1 LLPFLLWAAVAAA
14 PSSASAGDSSKDRAR
29 QHYKKATQLYDIGRW
44 DEAIAEYEKA
54 YALHEDPSLLFN
66 MAQTCRRKGDLK
78 RALDLYKNYLVK
90 EPESPLRGEVED
102 RIRTLK
108 TQVEQG
114 EQSNEAQKP
123 AAVAPPALV
132 PVPPVVVPA
141 SGPAPGAPPLLAP
154 APAAVQPLTS
164 APAPAASAPPAAP
177 APLPVPA
184 AAPAP
189 VAPQPLAGTPAASP
203 VPTAPAVYQP
213 VYRPMPLAAP
223 PAQPSA
229 APVAP
234 IYPMPP
240 PAYYAYPPAQT
251 GPAAP
256 PPAVYAP
263 PAGPRPM
270 APAPAPIGVGSQS
283 PAPPAPV
290 HAETGSSGLPL
301 LITGALLTLGGVACL
316 GAGVYYGVETK
327 LISNRAS
334 SAKKFNP
341 SDDSAGKNA
350 QQMQWVY
357 GSIGVGGIVVGGILY
372 AIGGWQRDSRKSS
385 VSVVPQIQPNGAM
398 LAATGAF

>member
-1 LLPFLLWAAVAAA
+1 MRAWVSQLLPFLLWAAVAAA

-29 QHYKKATQLYDIGRW
+29 QHYRKATQFYDIGRW

-108 TQVEQG
+108 AQVEQG

-123 AAVAPPALV
+123 VAVAPPALV

-141 SGPAPGAPPLLAP
+141 SGPAPGAPPALAP
-154 APAAVQPLTS
+154 ASAAVQPLTS
-164 APAPAASAPPAAP
+164 APAPAASAPPAA
-177 APLPVPA
+177 
-184 AAPAP
+184 APAP
-189 VAPQPLAGTPAASP
+189 VASQPPLAGTPAASP

-213 VYRPMPLAAP
+213 IYRPMPLAAP
-223 PAQPSA
+223 PALA
-229 APVAP
+229 APAAAP
-234 IYPMPP
+234 TYPMPP

-283 PAPPAPV
+283 PAPPAPA

-327 LISNRAS
+327 IISNRVS

-341 SDDSAGKNA
+341 GDDNAGKNA
-350 QQMQWVY
+350 QKLQWVY
-357 GSIGVGGIVVGGILY
+357 GGIGVGGIVVGSIIY

>member
-1 LLPFLLWAAVAAA
+1 LLPFLLWTVVAAA

-29 QHYKKATQLYDIGRW
+29 QHYRKATQLYDIGRW

-108 TQVEQG
+108 AQVEQG

-141 SGPAPGAPPLLAP
+141 PGPAPGARPALAP
-154 APAAVQPLTS
+154 APAAVQPLT
-164 APAPAASAPPAAP
+164 AAP
-177 APLPVPA
+177 APL
-184 AAPAP
+184 
-189 VAPQPLAGTPAASP
+189 APQALEAGVPAASP
-203 VPTAPAVYQP
+203 ALTAPAVYQP
-213 VYRPMPLAAP
+213 VYQPMPLAAP
-223 PAQPSA
+223 PALA
-229 APVAP
+229 APAAAP
-234 IYPMPP
+234 TYPMPP
-240 PAYYAYPPAQT
+240 PAPYAYPPAQT
-251 GPAAP
+251 GPGAP

-283 PAPPAPV
+283 RPPPAPPP
-290 HAETGSSGLPL
+290 AETGSSGLPF
-301 LITGALLTLGGVACL
+301 LITGALLTLGGVASL
-316 GAGVYYGVETK
+316 GAGVYYGIETK
-327 LISNRAS
+327 VISNRVS
-334 SAKKFNP
+334 NAKKFNP

-350 QQMQWVY
+350 QKLQWVY
-357 GSIGVGGIVVGGILY
+357 GGIGVGGIVVGGILY

>member
-1 LLPFLLWAAVAAA
+1 LLPFLLWTAFAAA

-29 QHYKKATQLYDIGRW
+29 QHYKKATQFYDIGRW

-54 YALHEDPSLLFN
+54 YALREDPSLLFN

-90 EPESPLRGEVED
+90 EPESPLRSEVED

-108 TQVEQG
+108 AQVEQG
-114 EQSNEAQKP
+114 EQSNEAQKQ

-132 PVPPVVVPA
+132 PVPPVVVPTP
-141 SGPAPGAPPLLAP
+141 GPAPGAPPALAP

-164 APAPAASAPPAAP
+164 APAPAASPPPVAAP
-177 APLPVPA
+177 G
-184 AAPAP
+184 P
-189 VAPQPLAGTPAASP
+189 VAPPPSL
-203 VPTAPAVYQP
+203 TAPGVYQP
-213 VYRPMPLAAP
+213 VYQPMPLAAP
-223 PAQPSA
+223 PAPA
-229 APVAP
+229 APVAAP
-234 IYPMPP
+234 TYPMPP

-256 PPAVYAP
+256 PPAAYAP
-263 PAGPRPM
+263 PAGPPPI
-270 APAPAPIGVGSQS
+270 APAPAPIGVASQS
-283 PAPPAPV
+283 RPPPAPPP
-290 HAETGSSGLPL
+290 AETGSSGLPL

-327 LISNRAS
+327 LISNRVS

-350 QQMQWVY
+350 QTLQWVY
-357 GSIGVGGIVVGGILY
+357 GGIGVGGIVVGSILY

>member
-1 LLPFLLWAAVAAA
+1 MRAWVSRLLPFLLWTVVAAA

-108 TQVEQG
+108 AQVEQG

-141 SGPAPGAPPLLAP
+141 SGPAPGAPPALAP

-164 APAPAASAPPAAP
+164 APAPAASAPPAA
-177 APLPVPA
+177 
-184 AAPAP
+184 APAP
-189 VAPQPLAGTPAASP
+189 GAPPPSLSGTPAASP
-203 VPTAPAVYQP
+203 GPTAPAVYRP
-213 VYRPMPLAAP
+213 VYQPMSLAAP
-223 PAQPSA
+223 PALA
-229 APVAP
+229 APGAAP
-234 IYPMPP
+234 TYPMPP
-240 PAYYAYPPAQT
+240 PASYAYPPAQT

-283 PAPPAPV
+283 RPPPAPPP
-290 HAETGSSGLPL
+290 AETGSSGLPL
-301 LITGALLTLGGVACL
+301 LIAGALLTLGGVASL

-327 LISNRAS
+327 VISNRVS
-334 SAKKFNP
+334 NAKKFNP

-350 QQMQWVY
+350 QKLQWVY
-357 GSIGVGGIVVGGILY
+357 GGIGVGGIVVGGILY

>member
-14 PSSASAGDSSKDRAR
+14 PSAVSAGDSSKDRAR
-29 QHYKKATQLYDIGRW
+29 QHYRKATQLYEIGRW

-54 YALHEDPSLLFN
+54 YALREDPSLLFN

-108 TQVEQG
+108 AQVEQG

-123 AAVAPPALV
+123 ASVAPPALV

-141 SGPAPGAPPLLAP
+141 SGPAPGAPPALAP

-164 APAPAASAPPAAP
+164 APAPAASAPPAA
-177 APLPVPA
+177 APT
-184 AAPAP
+184 P
-189 VAPQPLAGTPAASP
+189 VAPPPSLSGAPAASP
-203 VPTAPAVYQP
+203 VPTGPAVYQP
-213 VYRPMPLAAP
+213 VYQPMPLAAP
-223 PAQPSA
+223 PALA
-229 APVAP
+229 APAAAP
-234 IYPMPP
+234 TYPMPP
-240 PAYYAYPPAQT
+240 PAYYAYPTAQT

-256 PPAVYAP
+256 PPAAYAP

-270 APAPAPIGVGSQS
+270 APAPAPIGVASQS
-283 PAPPAPV
+283 PAPPAP
-290 HAETGSSGLPL
+290 APAATGSSGLPL

-316 GAGVYYGVETK
+316 GAGVYYGIETK
-327 LISNRAS
+327 LISNRVS
-334 SAKKFNP
+334 NAKKFNP

-350 QQMQWVY
+350 QKLQWVY
-357 GSIGVGGIVVGGILY
+357 GGIGVGGIVVGGILY

>member
-1 LLPFLLWAAVAAA
+1 MRAWVSRLLPFLLWTVVAAA

-29 QHYKKATQLYDIGRW
+29 QHYRKATQLYDIGRW

-108 TQVEQG
+108 AQVEQG

-141 SGPAPGAPPLLAP
+141 PGPAPGARPALAP
-154 APAAVQPLTS
+154 APAAVQPLT
-164 APAPAASAPPAAP
+164 AAP
-177 APLPVPA
+177 APL
-184 AAPAP
+184 
-189 VAPQPLAGTPAASP
+189 APQALEAGVPAASP
-203 VPTAPAVYQP
+203 ALTAPAVYQP
-213 VYRPMPLAAP
+213 VYQPMPLAAP
-223 PAQPSA
+223 PALA
-229 APVAP
+229 APAAAP
-234 IYPMPP
+234 TYPMPP
-240 PAYYAYPPAQT
+240 PAPYAYPPAQT

-256 PPAVYAP
+256 PPAAYAP
-263 PAGPRPM
+263 PAVPRPM

-283 PAPPAPV
+283 RPPPAPPP
-290 HAETGSSGLPL
+290 AETGSSGLPF
-301 LITGALLTLGGVACL
+301 LITGALLTLGGVASL
-316 GAGVYYGVETK
+316 GAGVYYGIETK
-327 LISNRAS
+327 VISNRVS
-334 SAKKFNP
+334 NAKKFNP

-350 QQMQWVY
+350 QKLQWVY
-357 GSIGVGGIVVGGILY
+357 GGIGVGGIVVGGILY

>member
-1 LLPFLLWAAVAAA
+1 
-14 PSSASAGDSSKDRAR
+14 
-29 QHYKKATQLYDIGRW
+29 LYDIGRW

-108 TQVEQG
+108 AQVEQG

-141 SGPAPGAPPLLAP
+141 SGPAPGAPPALAP
-154 APAAVQPLTS
+154 EPAAVQPLTS
-164 APAPAASAPPAAP
+164 APAPAASAPPAA
-177 APLPVPA
+177 
-184 AAPAP
+184 APAP
-189 VAPQPLAGTPAASP
+189 VAPPPSLSGTPSASP

-213 VYRPMPLAAP
+213 VYRPMPPAAP
-223 PAQPSA
+223 PALA
-229 APVAP
+229 APAAAP
-234 IYPMPP
+234 SYPMPP

-270 APAPAPIGVGSQS
+270 APVPAPIGVASQS
-283 PAPPAPV
+283 RPPPAPPPV
-290 HAETGSSGLPL
+290 ETGSSGLPL
-301 LITGALLTLGGVACL
+301 LITGALLTLGGVASL

-327 LISNRAS
+327 VISNRVS
-334 SAKKFNP
+334 SAKKFNS

-350 QQMQWVY
+350 QKLQWVY
-357 GSIGVGGIVVGGILY
+357 GGIGVGGIVVGGILY

>member
-1 LLPFLLWAAVAAA
+1 MRAWVSRLLPFLLWTVVAAA

-29 QHYKKATQLYDIGRW
+29 QHYRKATQLYDIGRW

-108 TQVEQG
+108 AQVEQG

-141 SGPAPGAPPLLAP
+141 PGPAPGARPALAP
-154 APAAVQPLTS
+154 APAAVQPLT
-164 APAPAASAPPAAP
+164 AAP
-177 APLPVPA
+177 APL
-184 AAPAP
+184 
-189 VAPQPLAGTPAASP
+189 APQALEAGVPAASP
-203 VPTAPAVYQP
+203 ALTAPAVYQP
-213 VYRPMPLAAP
+213 VYQPMPLAAP
-223 PAQPSA
+223 PALA
-229 APVAP
+229 APAAAP
-234 IYPMPP
+234 TYPMPP
-240 PAYYAYPPAQT
+240 PAPYAYPPAQT
-251 GPAAP
+251 GPGAP

-283 PAPPAPV
+283 RPPPAPPP
-290 HAETGSSGLPL
+290 AETGSSGLPL
-301 LITGALLTLGGVACL
+301 LITGALLTLGGVASL
-316 GAGVYYGVETK
+316 GAGVYYGIETK
-327 LISNRAS
+327 VISNRVS
-334 SAKKFNP
+334 NAKKFNP

-350 QQMQWVY
+350 QKLQWVY
-357 GSIGVGGIVVGGILY
+357 GGIGVGGIVVGGILY

>member
-1 LLPFLLWAAVAAA
+1 MRAWVSRLLPFLLWAAVAAA
-14 PSSASAGDSSKDRAR
+14 PSAVSAGDSSKDRAR
-29 QHYKKATQLYDIGRW
+29 QHYRKATQLYEIGRW

-54 YALHEDPSLLFN
+54 YALREDPSLLFN

-108 TQVEQG
+108 AQVEQG

-123 AAVAPPALV
+123 ASVAPPALV

-141 SGPAPGAPPLLAP
+141 SGPAPGAPPALAP

-164 APAPAASAPPAAP
+164 APAPAASAPPAA
-177 APLPVPA
+177 APT
-184 AAPAP
+184 P
-189 VAPQPLAGTPAASP
+189 VAPPPSLSGAPAASP
-203 VPTAPAVYQP
+203 VPTGPAVYQP
-213 VYRPMPLAAP
+213 VYQPMPLAAP
-223 PAQPSA
+223 PALA
-229 APVAP
+229 APAAAP
-234 IYPMPP
+234 TYPMPP
-240 PAYYAYPPAQT
+240 PAYYAYPTAQT

-256 PPAVYAP
+256 PPAAYAP

-270 APAPAPIGVGSQS
+270 APAPAPIGVASQS
-283 PAPPAPV
+283 PAPPAP
-290 HAETGSSGLPL
+290 APAATGSSGLPL

-316 GAGVYYGVETK
+316 GAGVYYGIETK
-327 LISNRAS
+327 LISNRVS
-334 SAKKFNP
+334 NAKKFNP

-350 QQMQWVY
+350 QKLQWVY
-357 GSIGVGGIVVGGILY
+357 GGIGVGGIVVGGILY

>member
-1 LLPFLLWAAVAAA
+1 MRAWVSRLLPFLLWAAVAAA
-14 PSSASAGDSSKDRAR
+14 PSAVSAGDSSKDRAR
-29 QHYKKATQLYDIGRW
+29 QHYRKATQLYEIGRW

-54 YALHEDPSLLFN
+54 YALREDPSLLFN

-108 TQVEQG
+108 AQVEQG

-123 AAVAPPALV
+123 VAVAPPALV

-141 SGPAPGAPPLLAP
+141 SGPAPGAPPALAP
-154 APAAVQPLTS
+154 ASAAVQPLTS
-164 APAPAASAPPAAP
+164 APAPAASAPPAA
-177 APLPVPA
+177 
-184 AAPAP
+184 APAP
-189 VAPQPLAGTPAASP
+189 VASQPPLAGTPAASP

-213 VYRPMPLAAP
+213 IYRPMPLAAP
-223 PAQPSA
+223 PALA
-229 APVAP
+229 APAAAP
-234 IYPMPP
+234 TYPMPP
-240 PAYYAYPPAQT
+240 PAPYAYPPAQT

-270 APAPAPIGVGSQS
+270 APAPAPIGVASQS
-283 PAPPAPV
+283 PAPPAP
-290 HAETGSSGLPL
+290 APAATGSSGLPL

-316 GAGVYYGVETK
+316 GAGVYYGIETK
-327 LISNRAS
+327 LISNRVS
-334 SAKKFNP
+334 NAKKFNP

-350 QQMQWVY
+350 QKLQWVY
-357 GSIGVGGIVVGGILY
+357 GGIGVGGIVVGGILY

>member
-1 LLPFLLWAAVAAA
+1 MRAWVSQLLPFLLWAAVAAA

-29 QHYKKATQLYDIGRW
+29 QHYRKATQLYDIGRW

-108 TQVEQG
+108 AQVEQG

-123 AAVAPPALV
+123 VAVAPPALV

-141 SGPAPGAPPLLAP
+141 SGPAPGAPPALAP
-154 APAAVQPLTS
+154 ASAAVQPLTS
-164 APAPAASAPPAAP
+164 APAPAASAPPAA
-177 APLPVPA
+177 
-184 AAPAP
+184 APAP
-189 VAPQPLAGTPAASP
+189 VASQPPLAGTPAASP

-213 VYRPMPLAAP
+213 IYRPMPLAAP
-223 PAQPSA
+223 PALA
-229 APVAP
+229 APAAAP
-234 IYPMPP
+234 TYPMPP
-240 PAYYAYPPAQT
+240 PAPYAYPPAQT

-270 APAPAPIGVGSQS
+270 APAPAPIGVASQS
-283 PAPPAPV
+283 PAPPAP
-290 HAETGSSGLPL
+290 APAATGSSGLPL

-327 LISNRAS
+327 IISNRVS

-341 SDDSAGKNA
+341 GDDNAGKNA
-350 QQMQWVY
+350 QKLQWVY
-357 GSIGVGGIVVGGILY
+357 GGIGVGGIVVGSIIY

>member
-1 LLPFLLWAAVAAA
+1 MRAWVSRLLPFLLWTVVAAA

-29 QHYKKATQLYDIGRW
+29 QHYRKATQLYDIGRW

-90 EPESPLRGEVED
+90 EPESPLRSEVED

-108 TQVEQG
+108 AQVEQG

-141 SGPAPGAPPLLAP
+141 SGPAPGAPPALAP

-164 APAPAASAPPAAP
+164 APAPAASAPPAAAP
-177 APLPVPA
+177 APLAPQAPQAGVPGA
-184 AAPAP
+184 SPAP
-189 VAPQPLAGTPAASP
+189 TAA
-203 VPTAPAVYQP
+203 AVYQP
-213 VYRPMPLAAP
+213 VYRPIPLAAP
-223 PAQPSA
+223 PALA
-229 APVAP
+229 APVAAP
-234 IYPMPP
+234 TYPMPP
-240 PAYYAYPPAQT
+240 PAPYAYPLAQT
-251 GPAAP
+251 GPGAP

-283 PAPPAPV
+283 RPPPAPPP
-290 HAETGSSGLPL
+290 AETGSSGLPF
-301 LITGALLTLGGVACL
+301 LITGALLTLGGVASL
-316 GAGVYYGVETK
+316 GAGVYYGIETK
-327 LISNRAS
+327 VISNRVS
-334 SAKKFNP
+334 NAKKFNP

-350 QQMQWVY
+350 QKLQWVY
-357 GSIGVGGIVVGGILY
+357 GGIGVGGIVVGGILY

>member
-1 LLPFLLWAAVAAA
+1 MRAWVSRLLPFLLWAAVAAT
-14 PSSASAGDSSKDRAR
+14 PSSVSAGDSSKDRAR

-54 YALHEDPSLLFN
+54 YALREDPSLLFN

-108 TQVEQG
+108 AQVEQG

-123 AAVAPPALV
+123 AAVAPPDLV
-132 PVPPVVVPA
+132 PVPPVVVPT
-141 SGPAPGAPPLLAP
+141 SGPAPGAPPP
-154 APAAVQPLTS
+154 APVAVQPLTY
-164 APAPAASAPPAAP
+164 AP
-177 APLPVPA
+177 APLPLPA
-184 AAPAP
+184 SAPAP
-189 VAPQPLAGTPAASP
+189 VVPQAPLAGTPTASP
-203 VPTAPAVYQP
+203 VPTAPVVYQP
-213 VYRPMPLAAP
+213 IYRPMPLAAP

-229 APVAP
+229 APVAAP
-234 IYPMPP
+234 TYPMPP

-256 PPAVYAP
+256 PPAAYAP
-263 PAGPRPM
+263 PAVPRPM
-270 APAPAPIGVGSQS
+270 APAPAPFGVASQF
-283 PAPPAPV
+283 PAPPAPAP
-290 HAETGSSGLPL
+290 AETGSSGLPL
-301 LITGALLTLGGVACL
+301 LITGALLTLGGVASL

-327 LISNRAS
+327 IISNRVS

-350 QQMQWVY
+350 QKLQWVY
-357 GSIGVGGIVVGGILY
+357 GGIGVGGIVVGGILY